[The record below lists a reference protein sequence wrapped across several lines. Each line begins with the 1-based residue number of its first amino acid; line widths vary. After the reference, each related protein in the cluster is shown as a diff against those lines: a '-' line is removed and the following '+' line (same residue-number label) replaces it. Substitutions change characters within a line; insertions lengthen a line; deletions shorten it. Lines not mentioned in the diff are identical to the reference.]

1 MGVVWVRGWVRTYIY
16 ACIHKHKHERVPV
29 PVVPCIHPPT
39 TSPPTHTHPHKHQVA
54 ADRAYYEV
62 WGSILHPACA
72 TPGDGPA
79 PAAGTLD
86 PSTVHPAAVGG
97 RPERAALE
105 SAGAA
110 HDFGAE
116 IEELAI
122 FVYRCGEA
130 RQKMV
135 AMLCQIAHHAL
146 HDRFHEARSLY
157 LMSHIAKDIQDLEDE
172 MKILFNRTMV
182 MLGLCAFR
190 LGRIPEAHQCLSEIC
205 AKRPK
210 ELLAQGVARFGHE
223 RDAEQE
229 KEERRRQLPYHM
241 HINIDLLE
249 LCHLTS
255 AMLLEVGVA
264 AVLCCA
270 VLFVVC
276 LCVPLPLWGCLAGRC
291 LRTSLTPLPL
301 LPTPST
307 NQTPPQHNP
316 PNSTQHNPP
325 HPNPTTSTHPQPQP
339 GAQHRH
345 AGGPRGPQAPHLGL
359 LPQGPPA
366 VRDAGLRGAA
376 REHPGPHPG
385 GGQGA
390 PGGRLAA
397 VPRPGE

>member
-1 MGVVWVRGWVRTYIY
+1 M
-16 ACIHKHKHERVPV
+16 
-29 PVVPCIHPPT
+29 
-39 TSPPTHTHPHKHQVA
+39 A
-54 ADRAYYEV
+54 ADRAYYET

-72 TPGDGPA
+72 TGDA
-79 PAAGTLD
+79 PATADAAVDART
-86 PSTVHPAAVGG
+86 THPAAMGG
-97 RPERAALE
+97 RPERAAFE
-105 SAGAA
+105 AAEAA

-146 HDRFHEARSLY
+146 HDRFHEARNLY

-210 ELLAQGVARFGHE
+210 ELLAQGVARFGHD
-223 RDAEQE
+223 RDPEQE

-255 AMLLEVGVA
+255 AMLLEVPNIA
-264 AVLCCA
+264 TLE
-270 VLFVVC
+270 
-276 LCVPLPLWGCLAGRC
+276 GRVD
-291 LRTSLTPLPL
+291 RKRVISHYFRKSL
-301 LPTPST
+301 
-307 NQTPPQHNP
+307 QQYE
-316 PNSTQHNPP
+316 TQ
-325 HPNPTTSTHPQPQP
+325 
-339 GAQHRH
+339 AF
-345 AGGPRGPQAPHLGL
+345 A
-359 LPQGPPA
+359 GPPENIRDHILA
-366 VRDAGLRGAA
+366 ATKALQAGDWRKCRDLVRIWLM
-376 REHPGPHPG
+376 G
-385 GGQGA
+385 GGRSA
-390 PGGRLAA
+390 
-397 VPRPGE
+397 